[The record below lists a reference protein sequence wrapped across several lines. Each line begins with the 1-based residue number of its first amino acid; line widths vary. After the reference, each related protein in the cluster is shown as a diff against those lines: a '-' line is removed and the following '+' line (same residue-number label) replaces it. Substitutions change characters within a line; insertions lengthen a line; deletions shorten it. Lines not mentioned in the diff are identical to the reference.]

1 MKKKYVFM
9 IAVIILLVI
18 ISFSYYE
25 KVYTG
30 TSLSLPE
37 AKEIVSI
44 QIKNE
49 IENKQ
54 CNQEEINM
62 LLQELSEYKL
72 TNKKSVQDI
81 PLTDNFSTI
90 IITLQDSSSITLYK
104 YKEDGHQM
112 IEIPYQG
119 IYQSNIK

>member
-1 MKKKYVFM
+1 MKKKYFFM
-9 IAVIILLVI
+9 TVIIILLGV
-18 ISFSYYE
+18 ISFFYCE
-25 KVYTG
+25 KVHTEIF
-30 TSLSLPE
+30 LSLPE

-54 CNQEEINM
+54 CNQEEINI
-62 LLQELSEYKL
+62 LLHELSEYKL

-81 PLTDNFSTI
+81 PLTDKFSTI

-104 YKEDGHQM
+104 YKDDGQLM
-112 IEIPYQG
+112 IEIPYQS